1 MHCLYCNGLMG
12 EECAEQD
19 TDMPSVPATTSL
31 QPKAANKERL
41 QSMEEHGGGSSSSYR
56 SHGDSPHCT
65 WTKQSTHCRAPS
77 HLNQLDHRPTTPRVS
92 NYLCSFSQLEPRW
105 VSPQT
110 APKPNCQLTKCSRGH
125 SSACTQG
132 RVTQTQS
139 RSLSSKTALPS
150 NPPPDHN
157 ATLSS
162 IRQGCTWKTP
172 PGSTRAGPEPQGLP
186 ASAGRTPALVTT
198 CTITSS
204 SFIFQSST
212 DNTWKS
218 IWFSKSVAFWKPFSK
233 SKKGR
238 AQKQELKHP
247 KPQVATEK
255 TQPGCLRYQGL
266 QNCTHETTRWWN

>member
-1 MHCLYCNGLMG
+1 M
-12 EECAEQD
+12 
-19 TDMPSVPATTSL
+19 
-31 QPKAANKERL
+31 
-41 QSMEEHGGGSSSSYR
+41 SMEEEAAAPTGPTGTVLTVPEQSNPPTAGHQATWISWTTGPQLRGSVITS
-56 SHGDSPHCT
+56 
-65 WTKQSTHCRAPS
+65 APS
-77 HLNQLDHRPTTPRVS
+77 HNWSLGEYHLRQPPN
-92 NYLCSFSQLEPRW
+92 
-105 VSPQT
+105 QT
-110 APKPNCQLTKCSRGH
+110 ASWQSVVKG
-125 SSACTQG
+125 TQAPAHK
-132 RVTQTQS
+132 VKSQTQS

-150 NPPPDHN
+150 NPPPHHN

-186 ASAGRTPALVTT
+186 ASAGHTPALVTT

-218 IWFSKSVAFWKPFSK
+218 IWFSRSVAFWKPFSK

-266 QNCTHETTRWWN
+266 